1 MLNLTV
7 DISLMEE
14 STSKEKVLKK
24 VRNALINKT
33 DNPFPTVDFDTLV
46 YKEIEE
52 SLDVNFAR
60 EFTKVGGKFVYCENM
75 EELISNLSLICT
87 GNLWDEVYCSDP
99 RFQELLDKADIPF
112 GSDEESFHSLRVGV
126 TGCEYLI
133 ARLGNIMI
141 SSGQISGRRLNV
153 YPEIHVVIAFSSQ
166 LVPDLKQALAAIKQR
181 YADRIP
187 SLISVITGPSRT
199 ADIEKTL
206 VMGAH
211 GPRELF
217 VFLMDD
223 SV

>member
-1 MLNLTV
+1 
-7 DISLMEE
+7 MEE

-24 VRNALINKT
+24 VRDALMNKSESPYP
-33 DNPFPTVDFDTLV
+33 NVDFESTI
-46 YKEIEE
+46 YKPITE

-60 EFTKVGGKFVYCENM
+60 EFTKTGGKFVYCENID
-75 EELISNLSLICT
+75 ELISNMSLISQ
-87 GNLWDEVYCSDP
+87 GNQWDEVYCLEP
-99 RFQELLDKADIPF
+99 QFQDVLDKADIPF
-112 GSDEESFHSLRVGV
+112 GSDDDSFHSLKVGV

-133 ARLGNIMI
+133 ARLGSIMV
-141 SSGQISGRRLNV
+141 SSHQISGRRLNI

-166 LVPDLKQALAAIKQR
+166 LVPDLKQALADIKLK
-181 YADRIP
+181 YSSRIP

-211 GPRELF
+211 GPCELF
-217 VFLMDD
+217 VFLVED